1 MNKIKYPLKKTISF
15 GKNQPYLKNPFEKT
29 LWKKQTLEKKN
40 LWKKLRKRFSKKKTL
55 FFLKKKTLEQNLMQK
70 NKTPCKKQQHNA
82 KC

>member
-15 GKNQPYLKNPFEKT
+15 GKNQPYSKNPFEKT
-29 LWKKQTLEKKN
+29 LWKKQTLEKKTCGKN
-40 LWKKLRKRFSKKKTL
+40 FEKGFQKKLY
-55 FFLKKKTLEQNLMQK
+55 FFLKKRLEQNLMQK